1 MIPSCPF
8 GNAFANFN
16 PRIQI
21 SSFMDSLQAGL
32 LKTVKPTF
40 LGVLEAKKNE
50 KREHQI
56 G

>member
-1 MIPSCPF
+1 MIPSYPF

-16 PRIQI
+16 PRIKI
-21 SSFMDSLQAGL
+21 LLFMDSLQAGL

-40 LGVLEAKKNE
+40 LGVLEAKK
-50 KREHQI
+50 KSEHQI